1 MAKNDFAPTK
11 KAESYPLGHAKENKD
26 ASNWSYRF
34 PQSTGTDR
42 DIGVYAQPGPNTMSS
57 DIGYKTDPN
66 TMNAME
72 STPGGMPA
80 RRVSMGNPASTQKNK
95 HGEVT
100 IRGYGAAT
108 KGIKSR
114 GPMA

>member
-11 KAESYPLGHAKENKD
+11 KAGSYPLGHAKEAKD
-26 ASNWSYRF
+26 ASTWSYRF

-42 DIGVYAQPGPNTMSS
+42 DIGVYAQPGPNTL
-57 DIGYKTDPN
+57 DGNIQYQTDPN
-66 TMNAME
+66 SMPANE

-80 RRVSMGNPASTQKNK
+80 RRVSIGNNTRGPKTE
-95 HGEVT
+95 GIT
-100 IRGYGAAT
+100 MRGYGAAT

>member
-11 KAESYPLGHAKENKD
+11 KAESYPLGHARENKD
-26 ASNWSYRF
+26 ASAY
-34 PQSTGTDR
+34 TGFQYPPGGGN
-42 DIGVYAQPGPNTMSS
+42 DIGVYKQPMQNPNKG
-57 DIGYKTDPN
+57 DIHYQTDPN
-66 TMNAME
+66 TMNAVE

-80 RRVSMGNPASTQKNK
+80 RRVSMGNNTRGPKTEGINM
-95 HGEVT
+95 
-100 IRGYGAAT
+100 RGYGAAT